1 VIRLPST
8 RTLCRLR
15 AELAWAR
22 IREDA
27 LTEQRDRLAAQVTDA
42 YVARSVGDDGTMAHA
57 LARAADTVRR
67 IHAYDDL
74 QRASTTP

>member
-1 VIRLPST
+1 MIRLRST
-8 RTLCRLR
+8 KAADRLR

-22 IREDA
+22 MREDA
-27 LTEQRDRLAAQVTDA
+27 LRAQRDRLASQVTDA
-42 YVARSVGDDGTMAHA
+42 YVARSIGDDAGQAWA

-74 QRASTTP
+74 QKVSTTP